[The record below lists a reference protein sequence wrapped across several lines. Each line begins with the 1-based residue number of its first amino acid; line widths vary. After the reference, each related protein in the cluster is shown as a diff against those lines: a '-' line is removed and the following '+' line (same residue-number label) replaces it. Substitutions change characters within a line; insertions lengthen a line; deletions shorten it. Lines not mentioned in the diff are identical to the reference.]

1 MMSNVLEFRVA
12 NASGRS
18 RVPVSAP
25 DACAE
30 IVIFPGV
37 RYERAIEPVDPP
49 PAPRSS
55 RRDRR
60 ASRRET

>member
-1 MMSNVLEFRVA
+1 MMSNVIEFRVA

-18 RVPVSAP
+18 RGPVSAP

-30 IVIFPGV
+30 IVFFPGI

-60 ASRRET
+60 ASRRKT